1 MPGVALIV
9 PLAHAGHILID
20 GAIFLV
26 PVGTIVLTILLL
38 NRWGPKDR

>member
-1 MPGVALIV
+1 MTL

-20 GAIFLV
+20 AGIFLV
-26 PVGTIVLTILLL
+26 PVGTVLLTILVL